1 MSRRRKGNDIHGI
14 LLLDKPAGF
23 SSNQAVQKMRW
34 LFQARKAGHTGSLDP
49 FATGML
55 PICFGEASK
64 TAGFMLDATK
74 SYQAVARM
82 GQKTAT
88 GDIEGEIVEQ
98 SPVPELTPEILES
111 VFSRFRGPIE
121 QVPPMYSA
129 LKHQGERLYKLAR
142 EGKEIERKAR
152 SVVIHLLELVSWQ
165 PPLLEFRVTCSK
177 GTYIRT
183 LAEDIAKALGSC
195 AHLASLRRAQV
206 GLFEERDMV
215 SLETVQL
222 AAEEGRHLDLLL
234 PVDSGLADWPEV
246 VLDDEGETK
255 FKHGN
260 PAPVADITGGA
271 VRVYG
276 PQNRLLGL
284 GEARSDRMVYPKR
297 VFVW

>member
-14 LLLDKPAGF
+14 LLLDKPPGF
-23 SSNQAVQKMRW
+23 SSNQAVQKLRW

-64 TAGFMLDATK
+64 TAGFMLDAAK
-74 SYQAVARM
+74 SYQAVACV
-82 GQKTAT
+82 GQSTAT
-88 GDIEGEIVEQ
+88 GDVEGEILEEL
-98 SPVPELTPEILES
+98 PVPALTPAIIES
-111 VFSRFRGPIE
+111 VFARFRGPIE

-152 SVVIHLLELVSWQ
+152 SVVIHRLELISWK
-165 PPLLEFRVTCSK
+165 PPFLQFKVTCSK

-183 LAEDIAKALGSC
+183 LAEDLAKVLGSC
-195 AHLASLRRAQV
+195 AHLASLRRLQV
-206 GLFEERDMV
+206 GSFEEQEMV
-215 SLETVQL
+215 SLEEVQQ
-222 AAEEGRHLDLLL
+222 AVKESRHLDLLL
-234 PVDSGLADWPEV
+234 PVDAGLLDWPEV
-246 VLDDEGETK
+246 ILDGEASTK
-255 FKHGN
+255 FCHGN
-260 PAPVADITGGA
+260 PAPVTSVSETG

-276 PQNRLLGL
+276 PGNQLLGL
-284 GEARSDRMVYPKR
+284 GETRRDNMVYPKR

>member
-23 SSNQAVQKMRW
+23 TSNQAVQKVRW

-74 SYQAVARM
+74 AYRAVARM
-82 GQKTAT
+82 GQRTDT
-88 GDIEGEIVEQ
+88 GDVEGEIVEKL
-98 SPVPELTPEILES
+98 PVPELTPEIFEA

-142 EGKEIERKAR
+142 EGKEIERNAR
-152 SVVIHLLELVSWQ
+152 SVVIHLLELVNWQ

-183 LAEDIAKALGSC
+183 LAEDIAKTLGTC
-195 AHLASLRRAQV
+195 AHLVSLRRTQV

-215 SLETVQL
+215 TLETVQR
-222 AAEEGRHLDLLL
+222 AVEEGRHLDLLL
-234 PVDSGLADWPEV
+234 AVDAGLMDWPAV
-246 VLDDEGETK
+246 DLDAEGGTK
-255 FKHGN
+255 FSHGN
-260 PAPVADITGGA
+260 PAPVADVAEGA

-284 GEARSDRMVYPKR
+284 GKVRPDRMVYPKR

>member
-14 LLLDKPAGF
+14 LLLDKPPGF
-23 SSNQAVQKMRW
+23 SSNQAVQKLRW

-74 SYQAVARM
+74 SYRAVARI
-82 GQKTAT
+82 GQRTGT
-88 GDIEGEIVEQ
+88 GDVEGEVIEDL
-98 SPVPELTPEILES
+98 PVPEMMPELIES
-111 VFSRFRGPIE
+111 IFSRFRGPIE

-152 SVVIHLLELVSWQ
+152 NVVIHRLELISWNS
-165 PPLLEFRVTCSK
+165 PLLEFQVSCSK

-195 AHLASLRRAQV
+195 AHLASLRRLQV
-206 GLFEERDMV
+206 GLFEARDMV
-215 SLETVQL
+215 SLEAVQQ
-222 AAEEGRHLDLLL
+222 AVEEDHHLDLLL
-234 PVDSGLADWPEV
+234 PADAGLADWPVV
-246 VLDDEGETK
+246 VLDEEGKTK
-255 FKHGN
+255 FVHGN
-260 PAPVADITGGA
+260 PALVADAPGGA

-276 PQNRLLGL
+276 TQNRLLGL
-284 GEARSDRMVYPKR
+284 GEVKPDGMVYPKR